1 MKLFVAFSRAYP
13 VQSAL
18 VLGSLV
24 LASLFEGL
32 GLTTLLPLLTARGG
46 DAAGG
51 APSGVGG
58 VVVRAL
64 DFVGLTPTVGVML
77 MIVVIGMTLKSVLV
91 LVANRQVGYTVAH
104 VATDLRLG
112 FIRSLLS
119 ARWEYYLRQPVGA
132 LANSLATEATRG
144 AESYLYGATVIAL
157 VIQAMVYSIVAL
169 LVSWQATLVA
179 LAAGAVF
186 VFLLNRLVHM
196 SRRAGAKQT
205 RLLRSLLARLS
216 DNLQSVKP
224 LKAMA
229 RENLAN
235 ALLEGDTTQLN
246 RALRK
251 EIFSKEALRAL
262 QEPMLAILIA
272 AGLYVALVRF
282 DMSLASVMLL
292 AFLLVRVLLYLSRM
306 QREYQKMVTC
316 ESAYWSL
323 QSVIEGARKESENPP
338 DGATPSL
345 RQAIRLDDVGFRYR
359 DRWVLRN
366 VSLTIPA
373 GGITAIVGAS
383 GAGKTTVVDLV
394 TALLRPQEGEIWID
408 DLPLQRVDWRL
419 WRRMIGYVPAGH
431 AAAARYRGE
440 QRDAGRSGAD
450 PGRCRGGTAGGRDLG
465 ARFRPAGGAG
475 HDRRRARREALRRP
489 APARGDRARP
499 RAPAPPADPRR
510 SHQRPRSRNGGR
522 HLPHA
527 AGTARGAHHHRDIAS
542 VAAGRRRG
550 SRLPDGRGCGIAG
563 GRRRPRTTGARAGR
577 GLGVVARFQTQRSRF
592 SCGRTHRTVLPNN
605 SRPT

>member
-13 VQSAL
+13 AQSAL
-18 VLGSLV
+18 VLGALV

-32 GLTTLLPLLTARGG
+32 GLTTLLPLLSARAG

-51 APSGVGG
+51 AQSGVGG
-58 VVVRAL
+58 VVTKML
-64 DFVGLTPTVGVML
+64 GSVGLTPTVGVL
-77 MIVVIGMTLKSVLV
+77 LLIVVIGMMLKSMLV

-157 VIQAMVYSIVAL
+157 AIQAVVYSIVAL
-169 LVSWQATLVA
+169 LVSWPATLVA

-186 VFLLNRLVHM
+186 VFLLNRLVHR

-205 RLLRSLLARLS
+205 RLLRSLLARLA

-246 RALRK
+246 RALQK

-282 DMSLASVMLL
+282 GMSLASVMLL
-292 AFLLVRVLLYLSRM
+292 AFLLVRVLLYLGRM
-306 QREYQKMVTC
+306 QREYQKMVTS

-323 QSVIEGARKESENPP
+323 RSAIDAAGRESERPPEGAKP
-338 DGATPSL
+338 AL
-345 RQAIRLDDVGFRYR
+345 REAIRFENVGFQYR
-359 DRWVLRN
+359 DAWVLRN
-366 VSLTIPA
+366 VALAIPA
-373 GGITAIVGAS
+373 WGITAIVGPS
-383 GAGKTTVVDLV
+383 GAGKTTLVDLIA
-394 TALLRPQEGEIWID
+394 ALLRPQEGEIWID
-408 DLPLQRVDWRL
+408 DLPLQRVDWRA
-419 WRRMIGYVPAGH
+419 WRRMIGYVPQDTVLLHDTVRNNVTLGDPALTEADAKAALSAAGIWDLVSDLPEGLDTVVGERGGKLSGGQRQRIAIARALAH
-431 AAAARYRGE
+431 KPQLLILDEATSALDPETEAAICRTLEALRGELTIIAISHQSPLVDVADRVYRVGDGTAALATDVPHAPPTAAAAKATVNRG
-440 QRDAGRSGAD
+440 
-450 PGRCRGGTAGGRDLG
+450 
-465 ARFRPAGGAG
+465 
-475 HDRRRARREALRRP
+475 
-489 APARGDRARP
+489 
-499 RAPAPPADPRR
+499 
-510 SHQRPRSRNGGR
+510 
-522 HLPHA
+522 
-527 AGTARGAHHHRDIAS
+527 
-542 VAAGRRRG
+542 
-550 SRLPDGRGCGIAG
+550 
-563 GRRRPRTTGARAGR
+563 
-577 GLGVVARFQTQRSRF
+577 
-592 SCGRTHRTVLPNN
+592 
-605 SRPT
+605 

>member
-1 MKLFVAFSRAYP
+1 MPA
-13 VQSAL
+13 SA
-18 VLGSLV
+18 
-24 LASLFEGL
+24 
-32 GLTTLLPLLTARGG
+32 

-51 APSGVGG
+51 AQSGVGG
-58 VVVRAL
+58 VVTRL
-64 DFVGLTPTVGVML
+64 LEFVGLTPTVGVML
-77 MIVVIGMTLKSVLV
+77 LIIVVGMSLKSVLV

-104 VATDLRLG
+104 VATDLRLS

-169 LVSWQATLVA
+169 LVSWQATLAA

-186 VFLLNRLVHM
+186 VFLLNRLVHK

-282 DMSLASVMLL
+282 GMSLASVMLL

-323 QSVIEGARKESENPP
+323 QSAIEGARKESENPP

-359 DRWVLRN
+359 DHWVLRN

-419 WRRMIGYVPAGH
+419 WRRMIGYVPQDTLLLHDTVANNVTLGDPELTRADAEAALRAAGIWELVSGLPEGVDTIVGERGGKLSGGQRQRVAIARALAH
-431 AAAARYRGE
+431 RPRLLILDEATSALDPETEAAICRTLQGLRGE
-440 QRDAGRSGAD
+440 LTIIAISHQSPLVDVAD
-450 PGRCRGGTAGGRDLG
+450 RVYRMGEGTASLV
-465 ARFRPAGGAG
+465 AGV
-475 HDRRRARREALRRP
+475 DREP
-489 APARGDRARP
+489 S
-499 RAPAPPADPRR
+499 APAPV
-510 SHQRPRSRNGGR
+510 
-522 HLPHA
+522 
-527 AGTARGAHHHRDIAS
+527 GAS
-542 VAAGRRRG
+542 G
-550 SRLPDGRGCGIAG
+550 P
-563 GRRRPRTTGARAGR
+563 
-577 GLGVVARFQTQRSRF
+577 
-592 SCGRTHRTVLPNN
+592 
-605 SRPT
+605 

>member
-32 GLTTLLPLLTARGG
+32 GLTTLLPLLSSG
-46 DAAGG
+46 AGG
-51 APSGVGG
+51 TPAGAQSGVGR
-58 VVVRAL
+58 VVTRML
-64 DFVGLTPTVGVML
+64 DAVGLTPTVGVL
-77 MIVVIGMTLKSVLV
+77 LLIVVVGMMLKSVLV

-104 VATDLRLG
+104 VATDLRLT

-119 ARWEYYLRQPVGA
+119 ARWEYYLRQPVGG

-144 AESYLYGATVIAL
+144 AESYLYGTTVIAL
-157 VIQAMVYSIVAL
+157 AIQALVYSAVAL
-169 LVSWQATLVA
+169 LVSWQATLAA
-179 LAAGAVF
+179 LGAGAVF
-186 VFLLNRLVHM
+186 VFLLNRLVHV

-272 AGLYVALVRF
+272 AGLYMALVRF
-282 DMSLASVMLL
+282 GMSPGSVMLL

-306 QREYQKMVTC
+306 QREYQRMVTC

-323 QSVIEGARKESENPP
+323 QSAIDGARKEGERPP
-338 DGATPSL
+338 QGATPAL
-345 RQAIRLDDVGFRYR
+345 RQAIRLDGVGFRYR
-359 DRWVLRN
+359 DHWVLRDAT
-366 VSLTIPA
+366 LTIPA
-373 GGITAIVGAS
+373 GGITVIIGAS
-383 GAGKTTVVDLV
+383 GAGKTTVIDLV

-408 DLPLQRVDWRL
+408 DLPLGRIDWRL
-419 WRRMIGYVPAGH
+419 WRRMIGYVPQDTLLLHDTVANNVTLGDPELTSADAEAALRAAGIWDFVSGLPEGVETIVGERGGKLSGGQRQRV
-431 AAAARYRGE
+431 AIARALAHRPRLLILDEATSALDPETETAICRTLAGLRGE
-440 QRDAGRSGAD
+440 LTIIAISHQSPLVDVADRVYRVGDGTVSLVVGSDRERSS
-450 PGRCRGGTAGGRDLG
+450 
-465 ARFRPAGGAG
+465 PATPVAATI
-475 HDRRRARREALRRP
+475 DRR
-489 APARGDRARP
+489 
-499 RAPAPPADPRR
+499 
-510 SHQRPRSRNGGR
+510 
-522 HLPHA
+522 
-527 AGTARGAHHHRDIAS
+527 
-542 VAAGRRRG
+542 
-550 SRLPDGRGCGIAG
+550 
-563 GRRRPRTTGARAGR
+563 
-577 GLGVVARFQTQRSRF
+577 
-592 SCGRTHRTVLPNN
+592 
-605 SRPT
+605 

>member
-1 MKLFVAFSRAYP
+1 MARL
-13 VQSAL
+13 
-18 VLGSLV
+18 LGSI
-24 LASLFEGL
+24 
-32 GLTTLLPLLTARGG
+32 
-46 DAAGG
+46 
-51 APSGVGG
+51 
-58 VVVRAL
+58 
-64 DFVGLTPTVGVML
+64 GLTPTVGVL
-77 MIVVIGMTLKSVLV
+77 LVIVVIGMTLKSVLV

-157 VIQAMVYSIVAL
+157 AIQAVVYSTVAL

-179 LAAGAVF
+179 LTAGTVF

-229 RENLAN
+229 REKFAN
-235 ALLEGDTTQLN
+235 ALLEGDTTKLN
-246 RALRK
+246 HALQK

-272 AGLYVALVRF
+272 TGLYVALVRF
-282 DMSLASVMLL
+282 GMSLASVMLL

-306 QREYQKMVTC
+306 QREYQKMVTS

-323 QSVIEGARKESENPP
+323 QSAIDGARKESENPP
-338 DGATPSL
+338 EGVTPEL
-345 RQAIRLDDVGFRYR
+345 RHAIRFENVGFRYR
-359 DRWVLRN
+359 DRWILRN
-366 VSLTIPA
+366 VALTIPA

-394 TALLRPQEGEIWID
+394 TALLRPQEGEIWVD
-408 DLPLQRVDWRL
+408 DLPLQRVDWRA
-419 WRRMIGYVPAGH
+419 WRRMIGYVPQDTVLLHDTVGNNVTLGDPELTRADAEAALRAAGIWDLVAGLPEGTETVVGERGGKLSGGQRQRVAIARALVH
-431 AAAARYRGE
+431 KPRLLILDEATSALDPETEAAICQTLKELRGE
-440 QRDAGRSGAD
+440 LTIIAISHQSPLVDVAD
-450 PGRCRGGTAGGRDLG
+450 RVYRMGDGTASLVADIDGV
-465 ARFRPAGGAG
+465 RPSPTT
-475 HDRRRARREALRRP
+475 L
-489 APARGDRARP
+489 
-499 RAPAPPADPRR
+499 
-510 SHQRPRSRNGGR
+510 
-522 HLPHA
+522 A
-527 AGTARGAHHHRDIAS
+527 AT
-542 VAAGRRRG
+542 G
-550 SRLPDGRGCGIAG
+550 S
-563 GRRRPRTTGARAGR
+563 
-577 GLGVVARFQTQRSRF
+577 
-592 SCGRTHRTVLPNN
+592 
-605 SRPT
+605 

>member
-13 VQSAL
+13 VQSAQ
-18 VLGSLV
+18 VLGALV

-32 GLTTLLPLLTARGG
+32 GLTTLLPLLSGG
-46 DAAGG
+46 SSAAAG
-51 APSGVGG
+51 AQSGVGG
-58 VVVRAL
+58 FVARTLGA
-64 DFVGLTPTVGVML
+64 VGLTPTVGVVL
-77 MIVVIGMTLKSVLV
+77 LLIVVGMTLKSVLV

-132 LANSLATEATRG
+132 LANSLATEATRA

-157 VIQAMVYSIVAL
+157 VVQAVVYSIVAL
-169 LVSWQATLVA
+169 LVSWQATIVA

-186 VFLLNRLVHM
+186 VYLLNRLVHM

-282 DMSLASVMLL
+282 EMSLASVMLL

-306 QREYQKMVTC
+306 QREYQRMVTS
-316 ESAYWSL
+316 ESAYWAL
-323 QSVIEGARKESENPP
+323 RAAIDGANSESENPP
-338 DGATPSL
+338 VGATPVL
-345 RQAIRLDDVGFRYR
+345 RQAIRFDNVGFQYR
-359 DRWVLRN
+359 DRWILRN
-366 VSLTIPA
+366 VALSIPA
-373 GGITAIVGAS
+373 GGITAIVGVS

-408 DLPLQRVDWRL
+408 DLPLARVDWRA
-419 WRRMIGYVPAGH
+419 WRRMIGYVPQDTLLLHDTVANNVTLGDPELTRADAESALRAAGVWDLV
-431 AAAARYRGE
+431 AGLPEGMDTIVGE
-440 QRDAGRSGAD
+440 
-450 PGRCRGGTAGGRDLG
+450 RGGKLSGGQRQRVAIARALAHKPRLLILDEATSALDPETETAICRTL
-465 ARFRPAGGAG
+465 
-475 HDRRRARREALRRP
+475 EALRGELTIVAISHQSPLVDVADCVYRMGDGTASLLTGSAGAQAVP
-489 APARGDRARP
+489 AIAATPVARG
-499 RAPAPPADPRR
+499 
-510 SHQRPRSRNGGR
+510 
-522 HLPHA
+522 
-527 AGTARGAHHHRDIAS
+527 
-542 VAAGRRRG
+542 
-550 SRLPDGRGCGIAG
+550 
-563 GRRRPRTTGARAGR
+563 
-577 GLGVVARFQTQRSRF
+577 
-592 SCGRTHRTVLPNN
+592 
-605 SRPT
+605 